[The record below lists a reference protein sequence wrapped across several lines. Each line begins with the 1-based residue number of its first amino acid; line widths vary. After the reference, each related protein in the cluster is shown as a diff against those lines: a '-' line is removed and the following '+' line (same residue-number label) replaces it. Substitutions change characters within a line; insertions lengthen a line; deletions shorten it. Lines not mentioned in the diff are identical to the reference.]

1 MHHGFLDIYS
11 DKDLP
16 IHRLNPTLK
25 LITTVIFLFIIV
37 LTPPH
42 FFILFAVYLAFIF
55 TLIFISKIS
64 LKLVFKRILMILPFI
79 LMVTI
84 FIPFMKEGRPIVSH
98 PFGLGVTYEGL
109 LILWNVFAKSILS
122 IMLVTVLMST
132 TRFNVLIHAM
142 EHLKVPALF
151 LMILQ
156 FMYRFIFVIFDELMR
171 ARMAKEARSVG
182 GPRLYHIKAMAYMLG
197 GVFIKSFE
205 RAEGV
210 YLAMCARGY
219 RGYKHE

>member
-25 LITTVIFLFIIV
+25 LIAAIIFLFVIV
-37 LTPPH
+37 LTPPR
-42 FFILFAVYLAFIF
+42 FFMIFFAYLAVISS
-55 TLIFISKIS
+55 LIFISKIS
-64 LKLVFKRILMILPFI
+64 LKLVLKRIVMILPFI
-79 LMVTI
+79 LMVTV
-84 FIPFMKEGRPIVSH
+84 FVPFMKEGRQ
-98 PFGLGVTYEGL
+98 GL

-122 IMLVTVLMST
+122 ILLVTVLMST

-142 EHLKVPALF
+142 GHLKVPALF

-182 GPRLYHIKAMAYMLG
+182 GSRLHHIKALAYMLG

-205 RAEGV
+205 RAEDV

-219 RGYKHE
+219 RGDTHEQ